1 MSCPSCLSPRLEGR
15 DRAGGQG
22 WGGHRARHCCSHR
35 SPLSFLLEPPELQH
49 HVIWDLPGRGGGG
62 GLLLP
67 PCLMPT
73 PCPAP
78 HGRGLKAK
86 EKYPFG
92 FFLLC
97 FFFLR
102 EVIFYSGF
110 ILKEKEKPKKKK
122 KASISI
128 LPPFPLLPGNSTSA
142 LKPKRASFRSQGK
155 GLLLQSL
162 VSAFLPRCCPHPGD
176 PLNMVPERQ
185 VWRLLSQPGRGE
197 G

>member
-1 MSCPSCLSPRLEGR
+1 MGRAQGQALLLTPLPTLFSSRTPRTAASCNLGP
-15 DRAGGQG
+15 
-22 WGGHRARHCCSHR
+22 AR
-35 SPLSFLLEPPELQH
+35 Q
-49 HVIWDLPGRGGGG
+49 GRGWRPSAPS
-62 GLLLP
+62 LP
-67 PCLMPT
+67 HAHPLPCTSWEGAQSQRKIPLW
-73 PCPAP
+73 
-78 HGRGLKAK
+78 
-86 EKYPFG
+86 
-92 FFLLC
+92 FFSSL
-97 FFFLR
+97 FFFSKRSYFLQW
-102 EVIFYSGF
+102 FYTEG
-110 ILKEKEKPKKKK
+110 KRKAKKKK

>member
-122 KASISI
+122 KSIYLHPPSLSPASRKLHICLKTEEGFLQEPRERVAFTEPS
-128 LPPFPLLPGNSTSA
+128 FCFSAPLLP
-142 LKPKRASFRSQGK
+142 P
-155 GLLLQSL
+155 
-162 VSAFLPRCCPHPGD
+162 PRG
-176 PLNMVPERQ
+176 PLEH
-185 VWRLLSQPGRGE
+185 GA
-197 G
+197 